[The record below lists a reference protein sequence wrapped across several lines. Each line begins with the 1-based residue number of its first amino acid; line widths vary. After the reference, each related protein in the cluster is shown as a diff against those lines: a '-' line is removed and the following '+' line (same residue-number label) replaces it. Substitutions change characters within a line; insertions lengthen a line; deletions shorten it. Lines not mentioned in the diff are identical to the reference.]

1 MERKGSKLRRMQD
14 EIFKEAWGAQSYY
27 NAFRHYRFSSDRE
40 YIDQQHAIYEEL
52 SYLISHMGWTA
63 DYLEYCEKTPAPYV
77 SM

>member
-27 NAFRHYRFSSDRE
+27 EAFRHHRFSNDRE

-52 SYLISHMGWTA
+52 SYLISYMGWTA

>member
-1 MERKGSKLRRMQD
+1 MERKGSKLRRIQD

-27 NAFRHYRFSSDRE
+27 EAFRHHWNNRDYTEKQF
-40 YIDQQHAIYEEL
+40 AIYEEL
-52 SYLISHMGWTA
+52 SYLISYMGWTA